1 MTRPPKVFAAVDLGS
16 NSFHMVVARQV
27 DGQLVIIDRLREM
40 VRLGEGLAEDGAL
53 APRVAARAIA
63 CLDRFGHR
71 LVDMRADCVRV
82 VGTSALRR
90 ARGKQSF
97 MVRAGEAIG
106 YPIEVISGR
115 EEARLIYSGVA
126 HTLPR
131 SAGRRLVIDIG
142 GGSTELIIGRGF
154 EPLQLE
160 SINLGCVGMSAAH
173 FGDGRL
179 TARRFERARLA
190 AQQEI
195 EPIQL
200 SFRRRGWE
208 SVAGS
213 SGTVRAILD
222 AQRELDPSC
231 TAITRNGI
239 ERLIEVLVD
248 AGRTDAVPLASITP
262 ERRAVIAGGV
272 AVLAELMRQLRIRQ
286 MSVAEGAMREGVL
299 YDLVGRLRPGDDARD
314 RTVRSMQA
322 RYQVDVAQAARVE
335 ATAMRLLR
343 HVKARWHLQAPL
355 AEQSLRWAAR
365 LHEIGLDVAH
375 SGYHRHGAYLLAN
388 ADMPGFPREEQLL
401 LARMVRSQR
410 RKLALDGLGDLIPPW
425 DRLAERLIVIL
436 RLAVVLHRN
445 RSKIAPPP
453 FVLVPQG
460 RGAGLR
466 FRLKSLRRHPLTE
479 ADLQQEIAH
488 LKAAGIPLKI
498 VFSG

>member
-40 VRLGEGLAEDGAL
+40 VRLGEGLTEAGTL

-97 MVRAGEAIG
+97 LVRAREAIG

-131 SAGRRLVIDIG
+131 STGRRLVVDIG

-160 SINLGCVGMSAAH
+160 SLDLGCVSMSAAH

-179 TARRFERARLA
+179 SPRRFEKARLA
-190 AQQEI
+190 AQQEL

-200 SFRRRGWE
+200 AFRRRGWE

-222 AQRELDPSC
+222 ALREIDPRCSV
-231 TAITRNGI
+231 ITREGI
-239 ERLIEVLVD
+239 GRLVEVLVE
-248 AGRTDAVPLASITP
+248 AGHTDAIPLASITP
-262 ERRAVIAGGV
+262 ERRAVIPGGV
-272 AVLAELMRQLRIRQ
+272 AVLAEFMRQLRVRQ
-286 MSVAEGAMREGVL
+286 LRVAEGAMREGVL
-299 YDLVGRLRPGDDARD
+299 YDLVGRLRAGDDARD

-322 RYQVDVAQAARVE
+322 RYQVDLAQAARVE
-335 ATAMRLLR
+335 ATAVRLLR
-343 HVKARWHLQAPL
+343 HVKARWQLEAPL
-355 AEQSLRWAAR
+355 AQQALRWAAR

-375 SGYHRHGAYLLAN
+375 SGYHRHGAYLLEN

-401 LARMVRSQR
+401 LARMIRSHR
-410 RKLALDGLGDLIPPW
+410 RKLALEGLGDLIPPW

-445 RSKIAPPP
+445 RSEVSPPP
-453 FVLVPQG
+453 LVLVPRG
-460 RGAGLR
+460 RGAALR
-466 FRLKSLRRHPLTE
+466 FRLKSLSRHPLTQ
-479 ADLQQEIAH
+479 ADLQQEIGY
-488 LKAAGIPLKI
+488 LKAAGIPLRI
-498 VFSG
+498 VFDG